1 MDFQEE
7 LKKALDRID
16 ELSVLLNTLNRVV
29 GKQDWAAAYTISRQ
43 IGMKATTIMD
53 CFSNINFIMKEE
65 GR

>member
-16 ELSVLLNTLNRVV
+16 ELSVLLNTLNRVI

-43 IGMKATTIMD
+43 MAFKATAIMD
-53 CFSNINFIMKEE
+53 CFSNINFIKKEDE
-65 GR
+65 E